1 MVGVLPSAEG
11 GVCMT
16 RKGNYDVSDATMP
29 PTTDDDED
37 MYGEKNRTHHS
48 QDGFLCRVNH

>member
-11 GVCMT
+11 GVYMT

-29 PTTDDDED
+29 PTTTKTC
-37 MYGEKNRTHHS
+37 MARKNRTHHS